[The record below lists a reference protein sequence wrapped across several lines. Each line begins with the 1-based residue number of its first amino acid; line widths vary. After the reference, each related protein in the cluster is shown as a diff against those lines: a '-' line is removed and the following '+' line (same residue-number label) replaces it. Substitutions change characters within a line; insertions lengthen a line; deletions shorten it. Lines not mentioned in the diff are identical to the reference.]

1 VKIDG
6 KTTTLGNGTSSSSIK
21 ESSGIWF
28 RTDSNRVITG
38 RHHSGDENGQTYY
51 NSATIMVTQGAS
63 TDPAPIGTVIVPNVR
78 TESTGMSKNNS
89 NFLCPAGT
97 VMTGRSHVG
106 DENGTTKYE
115 YSTLKALDQMGR
127 IIIGD
132 ENGVSAYY
140 QGYVYHG

>member
-1 VKIDG
+1 
-6 KTTTLGNGTSSSSIK
+6 
-21 ESSGIWF
+21 
-28 RTDSNRVITG
+28 
-38 RHHSGDENGQTYY
+38 
-51 NSATIMVTQGAS
+51 MVTQGAS